1 MRNTLAT
8 LILFVLLAVSF
19 SGCQRAQG
27 TAATKQV
34 EFTATA
40 TPEASPKVRHYC
52 NALTKKGTPCQH
64 LVKANGD
71 RCFMHQGKPPAPGY
85 K

>member
-1 MRNTLAT
+1 MRTLLT
-8 LILFVLLAVSF
+8 LTLLVLLAVSF
-19 SGCQRAQG
+19 TGCQRG
-27 TAATKQV
+27 SAATATKPV
-34 EFTATA
+34 EVATA
-40 TPEASPKVRHYC
+40 TPTPKAVHYC

-64 LVKANGD
+64 RVKADGD

>member
-1 MRNTLAT
+1 MRNTL
-8 LILFVLLAVSF
+8 LGILLVLLAVSF

-27 TAATKQV
+27 TAAKQV
-34 EFTATA
+34 VEVATA
-40 TPEASPKVRHYC
+40 SPEATPKAAHYC

-64 LVKANGD
+64 RVKADGD